1 MHILL
6 ELVPQQPHLD
16 SALGV
21 SVDGGEMIGF
31 AMTVGKHRHN
41 CLNLSLGSETLLL
54 DPTE

>member
-41 CLNLSLGSETLLL
+41 CLNSLGSETLLL